1 MSTRVG
7 VMAVLPFLA
16 ATTETGVVAADL
28 LFPAYS
34 AYRVG
39 PRRDNGR
46 GVGWYGR
53 LDTEEFSGNLI
64 VDAV

>member
-1 MSTRVG
+1 MSTRIG
-7 VMAVLPFLA
+7 IMAVLPFLA
-16 ATTETGVVAADL
+16 ATTETGIIAADL

-34 AYRVG
+34 AYRVE

-46 GVGWYGR
+46 GVGRYGR
-53 LDTEEFSGNLI
+53 LDAEKLAGNLI